1 MYAKDRLKQQMIRDL
16 VRENLETVAGLPP
29 AGLRRPHRPVSGWL
43 LAALGATLVVGFSG
57 PISSTASRFGRPRAA
72 SLVRAD
78 ASSGTTLPAALP
90 APRKIDPS
98 LFQLAVRKIVIDPG
112 HGGADPGAV
121 TPFGLEEKA
130 ITLDIAN
137 RLRALLK
144 DAPLRVVMTRSDDST
159 VSLERRV
166 EIANA
171 ENADLFLSIHINSMP
186 LPDRV
191 GIETFYLGDTRDP
204 ATARFARAENSGSG
218 YSLADFK
225 TLLEGVYAGV
235 RQDESRRFAATLQ
248 TGLFHELAGVNDRVL
263 NRGIKTAPLVVL
275 VGTRMPAILAEV
287 SCVSNADEAR
297 RLATSEY
304 RSEVARALAA
314 GLRAYIEPAPAVPAS
329 VARGA
334 APLAPKGNS

>member
-1 MYAKDRLKQQMIRDL
+1 MHAKDRLKRQMIRDL
-16 VRENLETVAGLPP
+16 VRENLDTVAALPP
-29 AGLRRPHRPVSGWL
+29 AGLRRRHRPVSGWL

-72 SLVRAD
+72 SLAGVAG
-78 ASSGTTLPAALP
+78 SPATPGALP
-90 APRKIDPS
+90 APRKIDPA

-121 TPFGLEEKA
+121 TPSGLEEKA

-137 RLRALLK
+137 RVRALLK
-144 DAPLRVVMTRSDDST
+144 DAPVRVVMTRPDDRT

-186 LPDRV
+186 LPERV

-204 ATARFARAENSGSG
+204 ATARFARSENAGSG
-218 YSLADFK
+218 YSLADFR

-235 RQDESRRFAATLQ
+235 RHDESRRFAAALQ
-248 TGLFHELAGVNDRVL
+248 AGLFRELAGVNDRVL

-275 VGTRMPAILAEV
+275 VGTRMPAVLAEV

-304 RSEVARALAA
+304 RSEIARALSA
-314 GLRAYIEPAPAVPAS
+314 GLRAFIEPLPATPA
-329 VARGA
+329 ALARRGA
-334 APLAPKGNS
+334 APPASKGDS